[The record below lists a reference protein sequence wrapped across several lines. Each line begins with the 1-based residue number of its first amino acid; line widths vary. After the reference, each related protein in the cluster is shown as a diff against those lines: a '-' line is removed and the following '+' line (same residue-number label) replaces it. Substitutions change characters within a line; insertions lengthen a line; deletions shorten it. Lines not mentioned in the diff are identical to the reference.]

1 MISAMNC
8 YFITA
13 FNAAKY
19 TIRAAALGH
28 ILVVLWKTCKKNT
41 PPFTFALYINLFP
54 FINTLHV
61 TSHIFNPLIQQL
73 THTAAWQ
80 IQPYLLSA
88 AQPAAP

>member
-8 YFITA
+8 YFITP
-13 FNAAKY
+13 FNAAKC
-19 TIRAAALGH
+19 TNRAAALGH

-73 THTAAWQ
+73 THTTARQ
-80 IQPYLLSA
+80 IQQYLLA
-88 AQPAAP
+88 ITQPAPP